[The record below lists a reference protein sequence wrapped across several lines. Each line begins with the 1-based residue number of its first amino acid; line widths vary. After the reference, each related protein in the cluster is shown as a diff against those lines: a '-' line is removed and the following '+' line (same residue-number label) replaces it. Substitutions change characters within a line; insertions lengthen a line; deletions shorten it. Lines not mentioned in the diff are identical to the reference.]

1 MLSRGRNRY
10 EGKTSSTSFYM
21 SLPFSFFFLSSFL
34 SLFLLI
40 LATAR
45 SYIDETGLR
54 AWSERED
61 GKSGR
66 YPRSAEGYRQSA
78 GTGTAS
84 VGGRDGCLLS
94 QFKRCWYVIVQKS
107 KRKKKKWCKLLIIYL
122 FFFFY
127 FYIYLLSPAHLL
139 CTVAHLGSDLD
150 GGLLVDDKSTL
161 FTGGFVWNGDGTITL
176 SDAPGVGVTKK

>member
-1 MLSRGRNRY
+1 MVQIAY
-10 EGKTSSTSFYM
+10 HI
-21 SLPFSFFFLSSFL
+21 FF
-34 SLFLLI
+34 
-40 LATAR
+40 
-45 SYIDETGLR
+45 
-54 AWSERED
+54 
-61 GKSGR
+61 
-66 YPRSAEGYRQSA
+66 
-78 GTGTAS
+78 
-84 VGGRDGCLLS
+84 
-94 QFKRCWYVIVQKS
+94 
-107 KRKKKKWCKLLIIYL
+107 